1 MLDRLSSRLAVKM
14 RCSVALLLGAVA
26 LLGGNALGQQSVP
39 FLDPLTGL
47 TFSKYE
53 NELGVSFGIALP
65 DNIASGAPY
74 DAVLQTVARKDIGWV
89 ALAWGGSM
97 TYNPIAL
104 AWPHGDEVVLTSRIA
119 FGYYVPPIY
128 KAAKYQ
134 ILPKGTFV
142 NATHFQVTAKCSGC
156 TSWGDDDI
164 GVTYLNP
171 KEDQYL
177 AFAYSSAP
185 VEEPAN
191 PESGFSMHDV
201 TGHWVHSFA
210 QGVNPDFEQ
219 LLSKNFEG
227 TGPGEG
233 SSPGPSATSSAPVA
247 PTSSLAAPPM
257 ASTAVGLPFPTF
269 CGSVPTRRFPYSLA
283 PGWKATKISGNLM
296 NPRGLAFDPL
306 GNLLVVQSG
315 YGISVH
321 TFGADGCMNGTQG
334 LILIPG
340 LNHGLAVTPDGK
352 HLYASSMTTVWRW
365 DYDANTRTVSNQVV
379 VIKGMNNGGHS
390 TRALWLAPKNPDII
404 LVQVGSNSNWDH
416 ASGNPAEG
424 RSDIR
429 AFDLGK
435 TPTGGYNYVGGG
447 FQMGYGM
454 RNAVGVAFDPN
465 GDAWEVENSGDSFA
479 RTVNGVSTD
488 IHHEN
493 PAEELNYLGDPTKP
507 NNQWYGYPTCF
518 TVWDPSVFRDRT
530 DFKTGDQFVVA
541 PNSTFNDAHC
551 SGKAVAPTLSFQAH
565 SAPISGLFDDVG
577 DNMYVTFHGS
587 WNRQPA
593 TGYKLVRIPFKKDGA
608 QYKPVAPPDSNK
620 GYEDIMWSTDVERC
634 SGNTCLRPAGL
645 VWDNTRSRIFMG
657 SDNSREGEL
666 FVIAHESF

>member
-1 MLDRLSSRLAVKM
+1 M
-14 RCSVALLLGAVA
+14 RPSIAALLGAVA
-26 LLGGNALGQQSVP
+26 LLGGNALGQDSVP
-39 FLDPLTGL
+39 FLDPLTGF
-47 TFSKYE
+47 TFAKYE
-53 NELGVSFGIALP
+53 NELGVSYSVAVP
-65 DNIASGAPY
+65 DGVAAGKPY
-74 DAVLQTVARKDIGWV
+74 DVVLQMTSRKDLGWF
-89 ALAWGGSM
+89 AMAWGGSM

-104 AWPHGDEVVLTSRIA
+104 SWANGNEAVLTSRMA
-119 FGYYVPPIY
+119 FGYYVPLAY
-128 KAAKYQ
+128 TDAKYE

-156 TSWGDDDI
+156 TSWGNDDI
-164 GVTYLNP
+164 GVTYLEP
-171 KEDQYL
+171 KGDQYF
-177 AFAYSSAP
+177 AFAYSSTP
-185 VEEPAN
+185 VDEPNN
-191 PESGFSMHDV
+191 PESGFSMHDS

-219 LLSKNFEG
+219 LLSKNLAG
-227 TGPGEG
+227 ARPGGG
-233 SSPGPSATSSAPVA
+233 SSRS
-247 PTSSLAAPPM
+247 SSLAAPPD
-257 ASTAVGLPFPTF
+257 LPFPTS
-269 CGSVPTRRFPYSLA
+269 CSSVPAPRFPYTLA
-283 PGWKATKISGNLM
+283 SGWKATKIAGNLT

-306 GNLLVVQSG
+306 GNLLVVQSS
-315 YGISVH
+315 YGVSVH
-321 TFGADGCMNGTQG
+321 TFGANGCINGTKG
-334 LILIPG
+334 LILNSG

-365 DYDANTRTVSNQVV
+365 DYDARTRSVSNQVV

-390 TRALWLAPKNPDII
+390 TRALWLAPKNPNII

-429 AFDLGK
+429 AFDLSK
-435 TPTGGYNYVGGG
+435 TPAGGYNYVGGG
-447 FQMGYGM
+447 FQMGYGL

-465 GDAWEVENSGDSFA
+465 GDAWEVENSGDSFT

-518 TVWDPSVFRDRT
+518 TVWDPSVFRDKT
-530 DFKTGDQFVVA
+530 DLKTGDQFVVT

-565 SAPISGLFDDVG
+565 SAPISGLFDDAG
-577 DNMYVTFHGS
+577 NNMYVTFHGS

-593 TGYKLVRIPFKKDGA
+593 TGYKLVRIPFKKDVT
-608 QYKPVAPPDSNK
+608 QYRPVAPPNSNK
-620 GYEDIMWSTDVERC
+620 GYEDIMWSVNVERC
-634 SGNTCLRPAGL
+634 TSNTCLRPAGL
-645 VWDNTRSRIFMG
+645 VWDNAKTRLFMG

-666 FVIAHESF
+666 FIITHEGI